1 MAHSSTKRRLRS
13 EINKYENLKEE
24 IKEIIHSLNGSVSD
38 MNDGVDRIR
47 NEYVID
53 NEDAVIT
60 TSINSLKGEVSKTSN
75 YLNNKVLPEIRS
87 IIKDLKDELRRL
99 EEEDD

>member
-1 MAHSSTKRRLRS
+1 
-13 EINKYENLKEE
+13 
-24 IKEIIHSLNGSVSD
+24 

>member
-60 TSINSLKGEVSKTSN
+60 TSINALKGEVSKTSN

>member
-13 EINKYENLKEE
+13 EINKFENLKEE
-24 IKEIIHSLNGSVSD
+24 IKEIIRSLNGTVSD
-38 MNDGVDRIR
+38 MNDGIDSIN
-47 NEYVID
+47 NEYVVN
-53 NEDAVIT
+53 NEEAAIT
-60 TSINSLKGEVSKTSN
+60 TSINALKDEVSKTSN

-87 IIKDLKDELRRL
+87 RIQHLNHELREL

>member
-13 EINKYENLKEE
+13 EINKNENLKEE

-60 TSINSLKGEVSKTSN
+60 TSINYLKGEVSKTSN